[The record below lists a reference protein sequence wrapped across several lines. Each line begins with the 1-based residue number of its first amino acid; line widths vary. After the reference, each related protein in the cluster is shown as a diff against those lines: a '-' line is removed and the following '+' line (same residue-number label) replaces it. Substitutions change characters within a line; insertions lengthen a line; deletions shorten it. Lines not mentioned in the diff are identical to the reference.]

1 MWIVMRLQQQY
12 MNQLKVQMHLLS
24 SVRSLL
30 DLFLVLK
37 YVAFRNRPA
46 ASSFVL
52 LLSSFL
58 NNFKDTL
65 HIVLRSAK
73 FLANSLLGIRLLVQ
87 IYYFMPMKLSYF
99 W

>member
-1 MWIVMRLQQQY
+1 
-12 MNQLKVQMHLLS
+12 MHL
-24 SVRSLL
+24 RSLL
-30 DLFLVLK
+30 DLFLVLE

-65 HIVLRSAK
+65 HIMLRSAK
-73 FLANSLLGIRLLVQ
+73 FLANSFLGNPFAGANILLYAYKTVIFGN
-87 IYYFMPMKLSYF
+87 KLCVFVTGY
-99 W
+99 